1 MQFDR
6 RKTVV
11 DSGIYETLDA
21 LLDAPFALCAIVTDS
36 DGQAVDYRF
45 LRVSPGFQDAT
56 GFSGAEGRT
65 ALEFVPNLE
74 RKWLDLYGRVALDR
88 APQRFRDGSAVTG
101 GDLEVSA
108 APLDPLGH
116 FVIALRDVAAP
127 RAPDADA
134 DGDAALD
141 HAERLLKELGHRVM
155 NSFASIS
162 AILAMETRAAPP
174 EGRDALRRVQG
185 RVQALAALYRRLDGA
200 SEMDHMEVAGYL
212 AGNLQ
217 SFRDALAAPA
227 GLTVEADL
235 APLTLPTRAVIPL
248 ALVVNEI
255 LPDAAVPARAS
266 GRAGRL
272 RVTLHP
278 GDGLCRLAIEH
289 GGVPL
294 PEGSIGRGLVTAF
307 VAELGGELAFD
318 PGPDGTRVAIAFPA

>member
-6 RKTVV
+6 RMTVV
-11 DSGIYETLDA
+11 DSGIYDTLDA
-21 LLDAPFALCAIVTDS
+21 LLDRPFALCSIVTDAE
-36 DGQAVDYRF
+36 GRAVDYLF
-45 LRVSPGFQDAT
+45 LRVSPDFGDVT
-56 GFSGAEGRT
+56 GLSTAEGRS
-65 ALEFVPNLE
+65 ALELVPELD
-74 RKWLDLYGRVALDR
+74 RKWVDLYGRVALKR
-88 APQRFRDGSAVTG
+88 APLRFRESSGLMGREV
-101 GDLEVSA
+101 EVSA
-108 APLDPLGH
+108 APLDPPGC
-116 FVIALRDVAAP
+116 FVIAVRDVAVPA
-127 RAPDADA
+127 APDSENLS
-134 DGDAALD
+134 ALS

-227 GLTVEADL
+227 GLTVESDL

-255 LPDAAVPARAS
+255 LTDAAVQARES
-266 GRAGRL
+266 GRAGAL
-272 RVTLHP
+272 RVTLRP
-278 GDGLCRLAIEH
+278 EEGTCRLVLEH
-289 GGVPL
+289 RGGPL
-294 PEGSIGRGLVTAF
+294 PEGSISHGLVTAF
-307 VAELGGELAFD
+307 VAELAGDLAFEG
-318 PGPDGTRVAIAFPA
+318 GPDGTRVTIAFPA